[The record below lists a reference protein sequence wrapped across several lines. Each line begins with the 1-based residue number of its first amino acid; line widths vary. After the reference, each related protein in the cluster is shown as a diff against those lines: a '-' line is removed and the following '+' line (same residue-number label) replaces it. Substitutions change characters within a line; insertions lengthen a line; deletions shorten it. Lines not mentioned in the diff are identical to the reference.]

1 MDHLIPSFHKL
12 GLTTFEAKAY
22 LALLEGGNVT
32 GYELSKQSGIPS
44 SKVYSVINSLLKKD
58 LLIPLES
65 HPVRYLPRP
74 AADAIEKCSS
84 DLKATA
90 VYLKKHLKK
99 IEHRSN
105 PEQITA
111 KNIVGKKEIFRK
123 ARQLIRETR
132 RTLYLAL
139 WREEW
144 SHIRTALRKARS
156 KGTRIF
162 AVAYGPIPID
172 IGEIYQHAPS
182 DPVFRER
189 QERRFVLVSD
199 DEKALFAGLSQEGP
213 EKAVWT
219 ENRGLVTLVR
229 DFIIHEIYIVK
240 IREAF
245 PKEMAR
251 AFGLN
256 WEKIRIQGPPS
267 SRTKKR
273 RPNTSLATPR
283 RRPRDHNGSV
293 DHQGS

>member
-1 MDHLIPSFHKL
+1 MDHLLPSFHKL

-22 LALLEGGNVT
+22 LSLLETGNVT

-58 LLIPLES
+58 LVIPLES
-65 HPVRYLPRP
+65 HPVRYLPRS

-99 IEHRSN
+99 IEHPSSH
-105 PEQITA
+105 EQITA
-111 KNIVGKKEIFRK
+111 RNIIGKKEIFRK
-123 ARQLIRETR
+123 ARQLIRESR

-144 SHIRTALRKARS
+144 GHVRTAL
-156 KGTRIF
+156 TRVHSRRVNVF
-162 AVAYGPIPID
+162 TVAYGPVPID
-172 IGEIYQHAPS
+172 FGEIYQHAPS
-182 DPVFRER
+182 DPVYRER

-199 DEKALFAGLSQEGP
+199 DQKALFAGFAEEGP

-240 IREAF
+240 IRDAF

-251 AFGLN
+251 AFGSD
-256 WEKIRIQGPPS
+256 WEKIRLQGRAPS
-267 SRTKKR
+267 RAKTKTPGRSPLTLRGNR
-273 RPNTSLATPR
+273 R
-283 RRPRDHNGSV
+283 
-293 DHQGS
+293 

>member
-1 MDHLIPSFHKL
+1 VWYVVLWDIAMDHLLPSFHKL

-22 LALLEGGNVT
+22 LSLLEAGNVT

-58 LLIPLES
+58 LVIPLES

-99 IEHRSN
+99 IEHASN
-105 PEQITA
+105 HEQVTA
-111 KNIVGKKEIFRK
+111 KNIIGKKEIFRK
-123 ARQLIRETR
+123 ARQIIGETK
-132 RTLYLAL
+132 RTLYLAV

-144 SHIRTALRKARS
+144 GHIRTALKKAYS
-156 KGTRIF
+156 KRVNLLT
-162 AVAYGPIPID
+162 VAYGPVPID
-172 IGEIYQHAPS
+172 FGEIYQHAPS

-199 DEKALFAGLSQEGP
+199 DEKALFAGLSQEDP

-251 AFGLN
+251 TFGPN
-256 WEKIRIQGPPS
+256 WEKIRLQGVAPPRANTRK
-267 SRTKKR
+267 SR
-273 RPNTSLATPR
+273 
-283 RRPRDHNGSV
+283 
-293 DHQGS
+293 

>member
-22 LALLEGGNVT
+22 LSLLERGNVT

-44 SKVYSVINSLLKKD
+44 SKVYSVINSLVKKD
-58 LLIPLES
+58 LLVPLES

-74 AADAIEKCSS
+74 AAEVVEKCSS
-84 DLKATA
+84 DMRATA
-90 VYLKKHLKK
+90 AYLKKHLKK
-99 IEHRSN
+99 IEPRSN
-105 PEQITA
+105 REQVTA
-111 KNIVGKKEIFRK
+111 KNILGYKEIFRK

-132 RTLYLAL
+132 QTLYLAL

-144 SHIRTALRKARS
+144 DHIRTALRKARS
-156 KGTRIF
+156 SGINIF
-162 AVAYGPIPID
+162 AVAYGPVPMD
-172 IGEIYQHAPS
+172 VGEVYQHAPS

-189 QERRFVLVSD
+189 RERRFVLVSD
-199 DEKALFAGLSQEGP
+199 DEKALFAGLSQENP

-245 PKEMAR
+245 PKEIAR
-251 AFGLN
+251 AFGSN
-256 WEKIRIQGPPS
+256 WEKIRLQGSPPS
-267 SRTKKR
+267 RSKARKPR
-273 RPNTSLATPR
+273 GSSAAPGRSATAR
-283 RRPRDHNGSV
+283 SHR
-293 DHQGS
+293 

>member
-1 MDHLIPSFHKL
+1 MDHLLPSFHKL

-22 LALLEGGNVT
+22 LSLLETGNVT

-58 LLIPLES
+58 LVIPLES

-84 DLKATA
+84 DLKASA
-90 VYLKKHLKK
+90 VYLKKQLKK
-99 IEHRSN
+99 IEHASN
-105 PEQITA
+105 HEQVTA
-111 KNIVGKKEIFRK
+111 KNIIGKKEIFRK
-123 ARQLIRETR
+123 ARQIIRETK
-132 RTLYLAL
+132 RTLYLAV

-144 SHIRTALRKARS
+144 GHIRTALKKAHSRRVNAF
-156 KGTRIF
+156 T
-162 AVAYGPIPID
+162 VAYGPVPID
-172 IGEIYQHAPS
+172 FGEVYQHAPS

-199 DEKALFAGLSQEGP
+199 DEKALFAGLSHEAP

-251 AFGLN
+251 AFGSN
-256 WEKIRIQGPPS
+256 WEKIRLRERAPS
-267 SRTKKR
+267 RLKTTKPSRSHR
-273 RPNTSLATPR
+273 
-283 RRPRDHNGSV
+283 
-293 DHQGS
+293 